1 MMAKPY
7 VFSLGAVKGD
17 SGDLCFWN
25 QEIFPFEVARSF
37 WITGVPAGEERGV
50 HAHYS
55 DEQITICLQGKVS
68 VDLEDLD
75 GVKYQFEL
83 DNPAEALYLPPL
95 VWSSFTFGANS
106 ILLVFSSKPFSE
118 ADYIRNK
125 VDFEKLQNGS

>member
-1 MMAKPY
+1 MVEPY
-7 VFSLGAVKGD
+7 VFSLGAVKRD
-17 SGDLCFWN
+17 SGDLCFWS

-37 WITGVPAGEERGV
+37 WITGVPAGEKRGV

-68 VDLEDLD
+68 VDLEDLE

-83 DNPAEALYLPPL
+83 DNPAEALYLPSL
-95 VWSSFTFGANS
+95 VWSSFTFDANS